1 MDFLKLIEQ
10 LVPIIGQKAADALA
24 AEIKGLISDE
34 SPAWQKTILALVADA
49 VEKHGV
55 LGIQIAIKEIE
66 KLLEGETPDIDWANL
81 LVASDIVAMLQKA
94 EAERKSEVRDFLSKV
109 GGVLGEIL
117 AGIIRGLLAG

>member
-1 MDFLKLIEQ
+1 MDFIKLIEQ
-10 LVPIIGQKAADALA
+10 LVPIIGQRAADALA

-49 VEKHGV
+49 IEKHGV

-66 KLLEGETPDIDWANL
+66 KLLEGETPEIDWANL

-94 EAERKSEVRDFLSKV
+94 EAEKKTAVRDFLAKV
-109 GGVLGEIL
+109 GEVLGGIL
-117 AGIIRGLLAG
+117 AGVIRGLLAG